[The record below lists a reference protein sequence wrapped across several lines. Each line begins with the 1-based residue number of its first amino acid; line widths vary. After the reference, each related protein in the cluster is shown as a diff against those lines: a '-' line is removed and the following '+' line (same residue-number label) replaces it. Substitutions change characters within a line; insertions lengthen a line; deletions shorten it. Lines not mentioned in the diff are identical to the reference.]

1 MPARQQY
8 RGLLRTQGLFAQKA
22 LSPEHLPPSALPF
35 KLPAFAPDAKAT
47 RMTLETP
54 EALKARKM
62 LQLDA
67 VLEAMAAE
75 TRDVSKAF
83 FHGWVLSAAM
93 ELWDRG
99 VLTQEERL
107 AIEARAT
114 HIANP
119 GTEE

>member
-1 MPARQQY
+1 
-8 RGLLRTQGLFAQKA
+8 
-22 LSPEHLPPSALPF
+22 
-35 KLPAFAPDAKAT
+35 
-47 RMTLETP
+47 MTVETP

-67 VLEAMAAE
+67 VLEAMATE

-107 AIEARAT
+107 AVETRAT
-114 HIANP
+114 TIATPANA
-119 GTEE
+119 E